1 MEVVIDTNVFVS
13 AVFWSGN
20 PLTIIEAWIDGKL
33 QLMLTEEIY
42 DEYSRVL
49 KILAKK
55 ISKDIDDLL
64 NIVKIKAVWNTPIN
78 LETQICADP
87 DDDKFIACA
96 ISSQSKIIIS
106 GDKLLLSCSGYNN
119 IGIIKPK
126 SFIEQYLLA

>member
-1 MEVVIDTNVFVS
+1 MKVVIDTNVFVS
-13 AVFWSGN
+13 AVFWSGH
-20 PLTIIEAWIDGKL
+20 PLTIIEAWIDGKF

-55 ISKDIDDLL
+55 ISKDIDDVL
-64 NIVKIKAVWNTPIN
+64 NIIKMKAVWNTSIN
-78 LETQICADP
+78 LETQICGDP

-96 ISSQSKIIIS
+96 ISSQSKVIIS

-119 IGIIKPK
+119 IGIIQPK
-126 SFIEQYLLA
+126 SFVEQYLLT